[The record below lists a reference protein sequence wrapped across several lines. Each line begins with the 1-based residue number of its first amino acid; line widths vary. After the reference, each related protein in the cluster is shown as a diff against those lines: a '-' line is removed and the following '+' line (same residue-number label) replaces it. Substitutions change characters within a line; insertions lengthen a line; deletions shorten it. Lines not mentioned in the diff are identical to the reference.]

1 MNPLAFTYLGITIY
15 HTRKDDARWSRL
27 LLYWFSLSAEAFG
40 VGESFDVRALR
51 AASQV
56 PDTGNGRGWAEA
68 VIRFAIESGEL
79 VASAIKQK

>member
-1 MNPLAFTYLGITIY
+1 MNPLAFTYLGITVY

-40 VGESFDVRALR
+40 AIQSFDVRELR

-56 PDTGNGRGWAEA
+56 AETANGRASWAEA

-79 VASAIKQK
+79 ATSAIK